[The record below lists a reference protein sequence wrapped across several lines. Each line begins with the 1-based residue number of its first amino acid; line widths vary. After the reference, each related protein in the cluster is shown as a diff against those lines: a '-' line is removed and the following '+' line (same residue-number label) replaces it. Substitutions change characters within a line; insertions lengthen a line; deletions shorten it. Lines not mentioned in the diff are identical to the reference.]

1 MIPSPYHRGFT
12 LIELTLSLAILAL
25 LAALAAPMLG
35 NNDLLQVDVT
45 RRLFVSDFEHAQII
59 AISHPEDEIAL
70 IVDVEG
76 SAWHIANTN
85 AIETPLLDSVTQEPL
100 TMQLGNGAAAAADTT
115 NIITNY
121 DDNIIIFD
129 QNGGLR
135 DFSQTLEVTI
145 ACGEI
150 SSVIQISPM
159 TGSIK

>member
-1 MIPSPYHRGFT
+1 MNSLPNHRGFT

-25 LAALAAPMLG
+25 LAVLAAPMLG
-35 NNDLLQVDVT
+35 SNDLLQVDVT

-59 AISHPEDEIAL
+59 AISRPEDEIAL
-70 IVDVEG
+70 IVNDDG
-76 SAWHIANTN
+76 SAWHIANTI
-85 AIETPLLDSVTQEPL
+85 AIGTPLLDSVTQEPL
-100 TMQLGNGAAAAADTT
+100 SIQLGNGAAAAASTT
-115 NIITNY
+115 SIITNY

-135 DFSQTLEVTI
+135 DFSQTLEITI

-159 TGSIK
+159 TGSIR